1 MVTVPERKLLIA
13 VDDIAGVV
21 DIERYRL
28 GRHGIAG
35 AVDADHLGHH
45 PSQFAYGRRIL
56 PAAHRRLAGETRA
69 RSRQLAQRQAEARI
83 VTQGVKVI
91 GILVAARDR
100 KHARA
105 QDVVEAMDH
114 PRRIAPVGN
123 AAGKLPANPHRAF
136 CLCQQQNTAIRSEA
150 ATVESCGDFLAMHR
164 WESEWACDIIVHG
177 GCGLWHFLPCDRA
190 GVDTQFLKQIRG
202 LCHSRQP
209 FRPSSMNK
217 TG

>member
-83 VTQGVKVI
+83 VTQGVKV
-91 GILVAARDR
+91 
-100 KHARA
+100 
-105 QDVVEAMDH
+105 
-114 PRRIAPVGN
+114 
-123 AAGKLPANPHRAF
+123 
-136 CLCQQQNTAIRSEA
+136 AIRSEA